1 MELVERE
8 QFLEELAAAFTE
20 VTAGK
25 GQFVLVS
32 GEAGIGKTSLVERF
46 AETHQEQARLLWGA
60 CDALFTPRPL
70 GPLYDIA
77 PKAQSN
83 LLTLLEDEA
92 PRASILAAVLEE
104 MDGRTPSIFVIEDIH
119 WADEATLDLLKF
131 LGRRVNRVKSMLVAT
146 YRDDEVGADHP
157 LILVLGNLP
166 HRSISRLR
174 LPPLSE
180 AGVNTLAARAGRE
193 H

>member
-1 MELVERE
+1 V
-8 QFLEELAAAFTE
+8 AAVFTE

-60 CDALFTPRPL
+60 CDALFTPRSL

-83 LLTLLEDEA
+83 LLTLLEDGLSIRWFSA
-92 PRASILAAVLEE
+92 QSASPNRRRMSNALCL
-104 MDGRTPSIFVIEDIH
+104 PSIGPR
-119 WADEATLDLLKF
+119 LS
-131 LGRRVNRVKSMLVAT
+131 LG
-146 YRDDEVGADHP
+146 
-157 LILVLGNLP
+157 
-166 HRSISRLR
+166 
-174 LPPLSE
+174 
-180 AGVNTLAARAGRE
+180 
-193 H
+193 